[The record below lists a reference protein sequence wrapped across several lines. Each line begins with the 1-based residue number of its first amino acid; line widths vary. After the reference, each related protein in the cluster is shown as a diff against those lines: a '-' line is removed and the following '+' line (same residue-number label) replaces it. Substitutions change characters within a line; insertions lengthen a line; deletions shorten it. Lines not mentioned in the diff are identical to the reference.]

1 MHRHSGIRLEMD
13 YAISQG
19 LNPGDAAVFR
29 LKIVNESPYRE
40 TARFGLRLKDGID
53 LAFND
58 IHVKMFEESERDG
71 ANGTSV
77 SRVIN
82 ETARKHGRSGT
93 SSHTQRVIDA
103 AAKKARSGASAL
115 QVAITGAA
123 AMQTQPSVGAS
134 LKTPNSASG

>member
-58 IHVKMFEESERDG
+58 IHVKMFEERNEMGPAERACRESLTKRLENMVDRG
-71 ANGTSV
+71 LLRIHSALSM
-77 SRVIN
+77 RR
-82 ETARKHGRSGT
+82 RKRHVRAQRSAGCHHGRRLPCKHSPW
-93 SSHTQRVIDA
+93 
-103 AAKKARSGASAL
+103 SA
-115 QVAITGAA
+115 Q
-123 AMQTQPSVGAS
+123 S